1 MNDPLTP
8 LERRVYHFLLD
19 FLAEN
24 TYQPSVREIGRRFRI
39 KSTKT
44 VAEIL
49 QALADKGF
57 IEREGARSRGVRIV
71 GWSSMGHVQPV
82 PLYARVNASEP
93 YLTEQNLVRW
103 IAMDRSFVPSDDAFL
118 LRKAGDAMAG
128 RGVYAGD
135 WILVSP
141 SVRARDGD
149 MVAARV
155 GSHVMVRTVARLGA
169 VLSLS
174 TAGAEE
180 PEIFLGPSDDFS
192 VLGVVTAVFRTL
204 HEAIDAPEALE
215 GPDAPD
221 APEAPDA
228 PNDSAV
234 DA

>member
-1 MNDPLTP
+1 
-8 LERRVYHFLLD
+8 
-19 FLAEN
+19 
-24 TYQPSVREIGRRFRI
+24 
-39 KSTKT
+39 
-44 VAEIL
+44 
-49 QALADKGF
+49 
-57 IEREGARSRGVRIV
+57 
-71 GWSSMGHVQPV
+71 
-82 PLYARVNASEP
+82 
-93 YLTEQNLVRW
+93 
-103 IAMDRSFVPSDDAFL
+103 
-118 LRKAGDAMAG
+118 MAG

-192 VLGVVTAVFRTL
+192 VLGVVTAVFRSL
-204 HEAIDAPEALE
+204 HEAIDAPAATN
-215 GPDAPD
+215 APD
-221 APEAPDA
+221 
-228 PNDSAV
+228 DSAV